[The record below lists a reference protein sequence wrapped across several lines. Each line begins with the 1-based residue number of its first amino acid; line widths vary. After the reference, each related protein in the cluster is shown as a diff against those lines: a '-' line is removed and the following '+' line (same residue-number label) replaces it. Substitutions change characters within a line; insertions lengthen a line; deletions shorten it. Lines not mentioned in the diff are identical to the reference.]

1 MVLKVFCDLYRE
13 ILVFDF
19 SDLVVTEVVN
29 LVLVKEV
36 MLGAEM
42 GHVCV
47 NRVSSLQFRCGAL
60 SVLLDV
66 AEICP
71 FGTMRHGVG
80 VVLTR
85 CTIAGRLHVW
95 ISIEV
100 VLCNQFL
107 ADALVYSI

>member
-1 MVLKVFCDLYRE
+1 MVSRVFCDLYRE

-19 SDLVVTEVVN
+19 SGLLVAEVVN

-36 MLGAEM
+36 MLGAGDG

-47 NRVSSLQFRCGAL
+47 NRDCELIAVKSRCGAL
-60 SVLLDV
+60 SGLVDV

-71 FGTMRHGVG
+71 LGPMRRHGGGSG

-85 CTIAGRLHVW
+85 CKIVGRLHVW
-95 ISIEV
+95 IGIEV
-100 VLCNQFL
+100 VLCR
-107 ADALVYSI
+107 